1 MKRIFISFLF
11 FVSLLWGMDEFPEWF
26 LFQGRYPDIT
36 VGFSYGSSSEV
47 TDAERLY
54 CAYKECYAY
63 GTLYRYQDFD
73 QKHSDYFYIFSPDSL
88 AAIKGKLN
96 QHARFAS
103 NLILRQYI
111 GAFSKKE
118 QVELPKE
125 LIPIVSLPKPGWAS
139 GRPFFQ
145 DESYYYGVGSYPLGG
160 NQNDAWKTAEER
172 AVFTIMTGLAVQFHS
187 VVISEK
193 SEQGDN
199 FEKVHAERLKYRLR
213 NIQVMERYL
222 DREKSQVMVMVRI
235 AKGDIFSPM
244 LKK

>member
-1 MKRIFISFLF
+1 MKRFFITSLFLF
-11 FVSLLWGMDEFPEWF
+11 TFLLGTDSFPEWF
-26 LFQGRYPDIT
+26 LYQGRFPDIT
-36 VGFSYGSSSEV
+36 VGFSYGSSSEE

-54 CAYKECYAY
+54 CAYQECYAY

-96 QHARFAS
+96 QHGRFAS

-111 GAFSKKE
+111 GAFSKKKTL
-118 QVELPKE
+118 ELQKD
-125 LIPIVSLPKPGWAS
+125 LISIASLPKPDWIS

-145 DESYYYGVGSYPLGG
+145 DDTYYYGVGSYPLGG

-187 VVISEK
+187 VIISGKAE
-193 SEQGDN
+193 EDDD
-199 FEKVHAERLKYRLR
+199 FEKVMAERLKYRLR

-222 DREKSQVMVMVRI
+222 DRSKSQVLVMVRI
-235 AKGDIFSPM
+235 LKGDVFSPM

>member
-1 MKRIFISFLF
+1 MKRVFISFVF
-11 FVSLLWGMDEFPEWF
+11 FISTLWGMDEFPEWF

-36 VGFSYGSSSEV
+36 VGFSYGSSSDMI
-47 TDAERLY
+47 DAERLY

-88 AAIKGKLN
+88 AAIKGKLH
-96 QHARFAS
+96 QHGRYAS

-118 QVELPKE
+118 DVQLPQT
-125 LIPIVSLPKPGWAS
+125 LIPIASLPKPNWAT
-139 GRPFFQ
+139 GRPFLQ
-145 DESYYYGVGSYPLGG
+145 DENFYYGVGSYPFSG

-187 VVISEK
+187 VTISEK
-193 SEQGDN
+193 SERGDS

-222 DREKSQVMVMVRI
+222 DRNKAQALVLVRI
-235 AKGDIFSPM
+235 AKGDLSSPM